1 MSHRRAEHCLIDEL
15 KKTSIM
21 ETTMQKPRISY
32 QEAPEGLY
40 ELMLNIEKY
49 LKDCG
54 IEHSLL
60 ELIKTRASQINR
72 CGYCL
77 DMHHKDALH
86 DGETFQRL
94 YSLPA
99 WEEAPFYTPAEKV
112 VLRLTDTLT
121 EISQYTFSDIES
133 AYDEMEEHYTKQE
146 IANIVLAINQ
156 INSWNRISITFGA
169 IPGSYP
175 GKK

>member
-1 MSHRRAEHCLIDEL
+1 ME
-15 KKTSIM
+15 KTM
-21 ETTMQKPRISY
+21 EKPRISY
-32 QEAPEGLY
+32 QEAPKGLY
-40 ELMLNIEKY
+40 ELMLNTEKY
-49 LKDCG
+49 LKECG
-54 IEHSLL
+54 IAHSLL

-99 WEEAPFYTPAEKV
+99 WEEAPFYSPEEKAT
-112 VLRLTDTLT
+112 LHLTDTIT
-121 EISQYTFSDIES
+121 EISQHSASEIES
-133 AYDEMEEHYTKQE
+133 AYEGMEEHYSKHE

-156 INSWNRISITFGA
+156 INSWNRIAITFGA

>member
-1 MSHRRAEHCLIDEL
+1 MEQTME
-15 KKTSIM
+15 KT
-21 ETTMQKPRISY
+21 RISY
-32 QEAPEGLY
+32 QEAPKGLY
-40 ELMLNIEKY
+40 QAMLNMEKY
-49 LKDCG
+49 LSNSG
-54 IEHSLL
+54 IAHSLL

-99 WEEAPFYTPAEKV
+99 WEEAPFYSPAEKA

-121 EISQYTFSDIES
+121 EISQHRSAEIEE
-133 AYDEMEEHYTKQE
+133 AYNGMTEHYSKEE
-146 IANIVLAINQ
+146 IANIVGAICQ
-156 INSWNRISITFGA
+156 INSWNRIAITFGNV
-169 IPGSYP
+169 PGTYP
-175 GKK
+175 GKG